1 MIKFYNL
8 FYLNYF
14 ILDLGTIPNVL
25 VFLFFSLI
33 LIEGIGRFI
42 FFSGGIKKGL
52 KDVGTAVVLGAAAKL
67 GADLV
72 DAGKERINKI
82 IETKSS
88 NDDAEGKVSSEDKSN
103 TSNDSNNTS
112 NNSNTSNDSNTSSN
126 NNK

>member
-14 ILDLGTIPNVL
+14 ILDLGNIPNVF

-52 KDVGTAVVLGAAAKL
+52 KDIGTAVVLGGAAKL
-67 GADLV
+67 GADGI
-72 DAGKERINKI
+72 DYIKEEIKKI
-82 IETKSS
+82 ITDDKSS
-88 NDDAEGKVSSEDKSN
+88 EGDGKGSSEDKSN
-103 TSNDSNNTS
+103 SSNESSNTS
-112 NNSNTSNDSNTSSN
+112 NNKN
-126 NNK
+126 N